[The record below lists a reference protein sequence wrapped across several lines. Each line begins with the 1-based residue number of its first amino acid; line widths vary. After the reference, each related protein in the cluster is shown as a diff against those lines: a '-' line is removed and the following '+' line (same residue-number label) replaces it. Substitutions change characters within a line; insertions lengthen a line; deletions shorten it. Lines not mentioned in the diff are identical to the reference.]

1 MMSKKGTLLHLVRI
15 ETQEIFETLQDT
27 GNAYDQAINI

>member
-15 ETQEIFETLQDT
+15 ETQEIFYT
-27 GNAYDQAINI
+27 GNTYDQAINI